1 MAYTAA
7 GLPLTGAG
15 DATADVGVDRIAGID
30 YQMVKMLDGTEG
42 STIVFMARE
51 TTPGSTDAG
60 LVVRPIG
67 STAHLQG
74 IAGTVTVAN
83 PTTAVTVDGAV
94 DVSGSVV
101 VVANPSTAVD
111 VSSGVILGAGSSAN
125 MLGRVAQGPGST
137 TIAPWYVISSA
148 GGGGSTAVDLS
159 SGGSTRLVGQVTV
172 GNPTTAVTVSSGVVL
187 GAGSST
193 NMLGAVAQGAG
204 STSLAPWYVISSAG
218 GGGST
223 AVDLSSGGSTRTV
236 GVVSQ
241 GSPAGTSADAW
252 WVRSVTT
259 GAAGAGSTT
268 VDANLSSAGSTKTV
282 GVVGQ
287 GPGSSAAFWFAQSIP
302 FTSGNVA
309 RTSVATTVNAAV
321 IAANANRKA
330 LLIANGS
337 TAQMVG
343 LGLSTA
349 TVTTARANVNI
360 YLQANSQLRFGLCGD
375 LPLYTGAIQGINLT
389 STAVAGY
396 VIVTE
401 FT

>member
-1 MAYTAA
+1 VAYTAA

-111 VSSGVILGAGSSAN
+111 VSSGVILGVGSSAN

-172 GNPTTAVTVSSGVVL
+172 GNPTTAVTVTSGVVL
-187 GAGSST
+187 GAGSSA

-204 STSLAPWYVISSAG
+204 STSIAPWYVISSAG

-223 AVDLSSGGSTRTV
+223 AVDLSSGGSTRVVGTV
-236 GVVSQ
+236 NN
-241 GSPAGTSADAW
+241 TS
-252 WVRSVTT
+252 
-259 GAAGAGSTT
+259 GLILGGSTAAIGQITSGQQTIGT
-268 VDANLSSAGSTKTV
+268 VDLSSVGSTKTV
-282 GVVGQ
+282 GVVAQ

-302 FTSGNVA
+302 FSSGNVA
-309 RTSVATTVNAAV
+309 RTSIATSVDIQI

-330 LLIANGS
+330 LVIGNRS
-337 TAQMVG
+337 TAQTVG
-343 LGLSTA
+343 IGYSTGV
-349 TVTTARANVNI
+349 VTTALANVD
-360 YLQANSQLRFGLCGD
+360 LFLPPSQNLSMGGVHGV
-375 LPLYTGAIQGINLT
+375 LPLYLGPLRAINLT
-389 STAVAGY
+389 STAVAGSVS
-396 VIVTE
+396 VIE